1 MAQLYT
7 HSPNPEQRTETR
19 YPMQGEA
26 EILKDGAPLF
36 RGRVLNISPS
46 GCYIQTRDYLHLSP
60 CTRVEI
66 ELMVGGKIVP
76 IAAEVRFSSPNAG
89 VGFRFLEADRAIQSI
104 LDGILV
110 NLRFQQQEDPAHASP
125 PTLSLTP
132 HTHHHRS
139 TGTRLE

>member
-7 HSPNPEQRTETR
+7 QTSDLEKRSEARH
-19 YPMQGEA
+19 PMQGEA

-46 GCYIQTRDYLHLSP
+46 GCYIQTREYLHLSP
-60 CTRVEI
+60 CTHVEI
-66 ELMVGGKIVP
+66 ELTVGGKVVP

-89 VGFRFLEADRAIQSI
+89 VGFRFLEADRAIQAI

-110 NLRFQQQEDPAHASP
+110 NLRFPQDENPQP
-125 PTLSLTP
+125 PGLSLA
-132 HTHHHRS
+132 R
-139 TGTRLE
+139 